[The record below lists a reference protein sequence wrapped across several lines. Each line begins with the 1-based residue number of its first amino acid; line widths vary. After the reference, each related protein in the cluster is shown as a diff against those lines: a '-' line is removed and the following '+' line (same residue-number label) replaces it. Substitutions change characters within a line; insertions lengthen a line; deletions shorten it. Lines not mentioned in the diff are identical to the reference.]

1 MVCMKEYKC
10 WYGLGGGFGG
20 ARDFEIEEFD
30 TVEKAEEYAWELAC
44 VYYDIY
50 VGLYGLRDYEQI
62 AEDEGLDIEKDEDE
76 INEIYNEEREP
87 WLDYWVEEVE

>member
-1 MVCMKEYKC
+1 MKEYKC

-30 TVEKAEEYAWELAC
+30 TVEEGEQCAWELAC
-44 VYYDIY
+44 DYYENY
-50 VGLYGLRDYEQI
+50 EGLYGLRSFGQI
-62 AEDEGLDIEKDEDE
+62 AEEEGLDIEKDEDE

-87 WLDYWVEEVE
+87 WLDYYVEEVK

>member
-1 MVCMKEYKC
+1 M
-10 WYGLGGGFGG
+10 
-20 ARDFEIEEFD
+20 
-30 TVEKAEEYAWELAC
+30 EKAEEYAWELAC

>member
-1 MVCMKEYKC
+1 MKEYKC

-30 TVEKAEEYAWELAC
+30 TLEEAEECAWELAC
-44 VYYDIY
+44 EYYENY

-62 AEDEGLDIEKDEDE
+62 AVDEDLDIEKDEDE
-76 INEIYNEEREP
+76 INEIYNEEREL

>member
-1 MVCMKEYKC
+1 MKEYKC

-30 TVEKAEEYAWELAC
+30 NEEKAEEYAWELAC
-44 VYYDIY
+44 EYYENY

-76 INEIYNEEREP
+76 INEIYNEERET
-87 WLDYWVEEVE
+87 WLDYWVEEVK